1 MKLINIGF
9 GNLISAERIISI
21 VSPESAPIKRM
32 VQDVREKG
40 LLIDASFGR
49 STKSVIVM
57 DSGNVVLSA
66 LPPETLAAVSEIKL
80 NREMAMKMNDKGRLF
95 VISGPSGAGKSTV
108 VFKAIEG
115 RDDMCFSTSVT
126 TRKPRPNEVDGR
138 EYFFVDLDRFREMVE
153 NDELLEHA
161 EYVANSYGT
170 PRKYVEDK
178 LESGLNVLLDIEVQ
192 GARQIKAKKP
202 DAVFVF
208 IIPPSMEE
216 LRRRLVARGTDSER
230 AIEARLIRARQEY
243 AEADFYDYII
253 VNDDAER
260 AAKELSA
267 IITAE
272 RCKAENRINFLKEA

>member
-1 MKLINIGF
+1 
-9 GNLISAERIISI
+9 
-21 VSPESAPIKRM
+21 
-32 VQDVREKG
+32 
-40 LLIDASFGR
+40 
-49 STKSVIVM
+49 
-57 DSGNVVLSA
+57 
-66 LPPETLAAVSEIKL
+66 
-80 NREMAMKMNDKGRLF
+80 MKMNDKGRLF

-115 RDDMCFSTSVT
+115 RNDMCFSTSVT

-138 EYFFVDLDRFREMVE
+138 EYFFVDLDRFKEMVD

-170 PRKYVEDK
+170 PRKYVEEK
-178 LESGLNVLLDIEVQ
+178 LDGGLNVVLDIEVQ

-208 IIPPSMEE
+208 IIPPSMDE

-253 VNDDAER
+253 VNDDADK
-260 AAKELSA
+260 AARELSA
-267 IITAE
+267 VITAE
-272 RCKAENRINFLKEA
+272 RCKAGNRMHFLKET